1 MLMEG
6 LSVQI
11 LNKQNYK
18 EVTLLIVDDD
28 DIDAISLE
36 RALRKL
42 RLVNPAFRARNGLEA
57 LEILRSGMIPSPY
70 IILLDLNMPRMNGLE
85 FLEALRSDP
94 LLTHAVVFVLTTSK
108 SDQDLVSA
116 YRHHVAGY
124 VFKQHMDRDFLEV
137 MSLMEH
143 YWRLVE
149 LPITKE

>member
-1 MLMEG
+1 
-6 LSVQI
+6 VQV
-11 LNKQNYK
+11 LQKQNYK

-28 DIDAISLE
+28 DIDAIALE

-42 RLVNPAFRARNGLEA
+42 RLLNTVLRARDGREA
-57 LEILRSGMIPSPY
+57 LELLRTGAVPAPY

-85 FLEALRSDP
+85 FLQTLRTDP

-108 SDQDLVSA
+108 SDEDLVAA
-116 YRHHVAGY
+116 YRNHVAGY

-137 MSLMEH
+137 IGFIEH

-149 LPITKE
+149 LPITKD

>member
-1 MLMEG
+1 M
-6 LSVQI
+6 QI
-11 LNKQNYK
+11 LQKQNYK
-18 EVTLLIVDDD
+18 ETTLFIVDDD
-28 DIDAISLE
+28 DIDAIALE

-42 RLVNPAFRARNGLEA
+42 RLLNTVMRARDGREA
-57 LEILRSGMIPSPY
+57 LELLRAGKIPSPY

-85 FLEALRSDP
+85 FLEALRTDP

-108 SDQDLVSA
+108 SDEDLVAA
-116 YRHHVAGY
+116 YRKHVAGY

-137 MSLMEH
+137 IGLIEH

>member
-1 MLMEG
+1 M
-6 LSVQI
+6 QI
-11 LNKQNYK
+11 LQKQNYK
-18 EVTLLIVDDD
+18 ETTLFIVDDD
-28 DIDAISLE
+28 DIDAIALE

-42 RLVNPAFRARNGLEA
+42 RLLNTVMRARDGREA
-57 LEILRSGMIPSPY
+57 LELLRAGRIPSPY

-85 FLEALRSDP
+85 FLEALRTDP

-108 SDQDLVSA
+108 SDEDLVAA
-116 YRHHVAGY
+116 YRKHVAGY

-137 MSLMEH
+137 IGLIEH

>member
-1 MLMEG
+1 M
-6 LSVQI
+6 QI
-11 LNKQNYK
+11 LQKQNYK

-28 DIDAISLE
+28 DIDAIALE

-42 RLVNPAFRARNGLEA
+42 RLLNTVLRARDGREA
-57 LEILRSGMIPSPY
+57 LELLRTGAVPAPY

-85 FLEALRSDP
+85 FLQTLRTDP

-108 SDQDLVSA
+108 SDEDLVAA
-116 YRHHVAGY
+116 YRNHVAGY

-137 MSLMEH
+137 IGFIEH

-149 LPITKE
+149 LPVTKE

>member
-1 MLMEG
+1 M
-6 LSVQI
+6 QI
-11 LNKQNYK
+11 LQKQNYK

-28 DIDAISLE
+28 DIDAIALE

-42 RLVNPAFRARNGLEA
+42 RLLNTVLRARDGREA
-57 LEILRSGMIPSPY
+57 LELLRTGDVPAPY

-85 FLEALRSDP
+85 FLQTLRTDP

-108 SDQDLVSA
+108 SDEDLVAA
-116 YRHHVAGY
+116 YRNHVAGY

-137 MSLMEH
+137 IGFIEH

-149 LPITKE
+149 LPVTKE

>member
-1 MLMEG
+1 M
-6 LSVQI
+6 QI
-11 LNKQNYK
+11 LQKQNYK

-28 DIDAISLE
+28 DIDAIALE

-42 RLVNPAFRARNGLEA
+42 RLLNTVLRARDGREA
-57 LEILRSGMIPSPY
+57 LELLLTGAVPAPY

-85 FLEALRSDP
+85 FLQTLRTDP

-108 SDQDLVSA
+108 SDEDLVAA
-116 YRHHVAGY
+116 YRNHVAGY

-137 MSLMEH
+137 IGFIEH

-149 LPITKE
+149 LPVTKE